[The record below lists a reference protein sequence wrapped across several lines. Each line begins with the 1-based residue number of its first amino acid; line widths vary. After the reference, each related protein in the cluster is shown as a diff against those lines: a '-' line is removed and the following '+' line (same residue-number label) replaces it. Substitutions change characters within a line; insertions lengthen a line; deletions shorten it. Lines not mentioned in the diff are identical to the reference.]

1 MRQALAAFGMI
12 ALACCVA
19 TADAAALE
27 PSRITAIDQ
36 AADAFLAKA
45 AEARKTGMGMVPR
58 QSDPGV
64 RGLLDTVF
72 DTGDL
77 SHGAVPY
84 SDLGKLNDW
93 LSRIVAI
100 GRIYLAAGKTARD
113 FGLFGIELGRFFD
126 AAVAVQQA
134 IADCLMAELDAHPGE
149 QLKPADLNKLAR
161 LRAAIGDSL
170 NEMIG
175 LFHAPGITVGWA
187 MERLT
192 ALRAAAP
199 SMARFL
205 TPAQLARLRAST
217 LRLAATLRE
226 RALRQTLGNL
236 AEALA
241 TPLPPIA
248 AAEPPPGSAEIALE
262 SDGRA
267 YSVPGRVNGVV
278 TVKFLVDSG
287 ASVVVLP
294 KDMVETLIKDG
305 VIAASDLLGRDVYVT
320 ADGRRHHGT
329 RLMLRQIEVGGHT
342 VTNVMASIAP
352 AHAEPLLGLSFL
364 SKFKSWTLD
373 NKRHVLIISE

>member
-1 MRQALAAFGMI
+1 MRQALAALGLI
-12 ALACCVA
+12 ALACC
-19 TADAAALE
+19 AAIANAASLE
-27 PSRITAIDQ
+27 PDRIAAIDQ
-36 AADAFLAKA
+36 AADALLAKA
-45 AEARKTGMGMVPR
+45 AEARKTGMVPR
-58 QSDPGV
+58 QSDPDI

-72 DTGDL
+72 DVDEL
-77 SHGAVPY
+77 SHGPVSYA
-84 SDLGKLNDW
+84 DLAKLDDW
-93 LSRIVAI
+93 LSRIVAV

-126 AAVAVQQA
+126 AAVVVQRA
-134 IADCLMAELDAHPGE
+134 IADCVMAELDAHPGAS
-149 QLKPADLNKLAR
+149 LAPADVQKLAR
-161 LRAAIGDSL
+161 LRVAISDSL

-175 LFHAPGITVGWA
+175 LFRVPGISVGWA

-205 TPAQLARLRAST
+205 TPAELARLRASA
-217 LRLAATLRE
+217 LGLAVAVRD
-226 RALRQTLGNL
+226 RSLRQSLGNL

-248 AAEPPPGSAEIALE
+248 AAQVPPGSAEIALD
-262 SDGRA
+262 SDGRS
-267 YSVPGRVNGVV
+267 YSVPARINGVV

-294 KDMVETLIKDG
+294 KDMVETLIKNG
-305 VIAASDLLGRDVYVT
+305 TIAASDLLGRDVYVT
-320 ADGRRHHGT
+320 ADGRKHAGT

>member
-1 MRQALAAFGMI
+1 MRRALAAIGLI
-12 ALACCVA
+12 ALACCAAVA
-19 TADAAALE
+19 NAASLE
-27 PSRITAIDQ
+27 PSRIAAIDQ
-36 AADAFLAKA
+36 AAGAFLAKA
-45 AEARKTGMGMVPR
+45 AEARKTGMIPR
-58 QSDPGV
+58 RSDPGIG
-64 RGLLDTVF
+64 GLLDTVF
-72 DTGDL
+72 DIDELG
-77 SHGAVPY
+77 HGPVPY
-84 SDLGKLNDW
+84 ADLGKLNDW
-93 LSRIVAI
+93 LSRIVAV

-126 AAVAVQQA
+126 AAVAVQRA
-134 IADCLMAELDAHPGE
+134 MADCVMAELDAHPGE
-149 QLKPADLNKLAR
+149 PLTPADVQKLAR

-170 NEMIG
+170 DEMIG
-175 LFHAPGITVGWA
+175 LFRAPGISVGWA

-192 ALRAAAP
+192 TLRAAAP

-217 LRLAATLRE
+217 LRLAAAVRDRL
-226 RALRQTLGNL
+226 LRQTLSNL

-248 AAEPPPGSAEIALE
+248 AAQVPPGSAEIALE
-262 SDGRA
+262 SDGRG
-267 YSVPGRVNGVV
+267 YSVPARVNGVV

-294 KDMVETLIKDG
+294 KDMVETLIKND

-364 SKFKSWTLD
+364 AKFKSWTLD